1 MLVKFI
7 DCEIYHKLLPTVH
20 GNVKEKPLHERRPES
35 LFPTSGEKGEKNLAK
50 CFSAYYI
57 SHAKRDGNLQD
68 REKED
73 RAIGEIRFSRD
84 HLWIRLDDDNRA
96 TLGITDYLQEKLGE
110 IYSLPLPEEGE
121 EIVKDEPFSSVEAK
135 NGRRELI
142 APISGE
148 IVELNY
154 ETIEVPE
161 IVNEDPMSE
170 GWLLKVEI
178 SSSQEFDDLLTE
190 DEYEDFLVEEEE
202 EGEED

>member
-1 MLVKFI
+1 MVK
-7 DCEIYHKLLPTVH
+7 
-20 GNVKEKPLHERRPES
+20 G
-35 LFPTSGEKGEKNLAK
+35 G
-50 CFSAYYI
+50 
-57 SHAKRDGNLQD
+57 
-68 REKED
+68 

-84 HLWIRLDDDNRA
+84 HMWVRLDDDSRA
-96 TLGITDYLQEKLGE
+96 TLGLTDFLQEKLGE

-121 EIVKDEPFSSVEAK
+121 EINKDEPFSTLESK

-178 SSSQEFDDLLTE
+178 SASQEFDDLLTE
-190 DEYEDFLVEEEE
+190 DEYEDFLAEEEE
-202 EGEED
+202 SEED

>member
-1 MLVKFI
+1 MDAGSVL
-7 DCEIYHKLLPTVH
+7 DPREA
-20 GNVKEKPLHERRPES
+20 
-35 LFPTSGEKGEKNLAK
+35 GEKTLAK
-50 CFSAYYI
+50 CFWAYYI
-57 SHAKRDGNLQD
+57 SPAKRGITPV
-68 REKED
+68 RGKEG
-73 RAIGEIRFSRD
+73 RAIGEIRFSRE

-96 TLGITDYLQEKLGE
+96 TLGLTDYLQEKLGE

-121 EIVKDEPFSSVEAK
+121 EIMKDEPFSTVEAK
-135 NGRRELI
+135 NGRRELV

-161 IVNEDPMSE
+161 IVNEDPMAE

-190 DEYEDFLVEEEE
+190 DEYEDFLAEEE
-202 EGEED
+202 EGGEEED

>member
-1 MLVKFI
+1 MASRSAF
-7 DCEIYHKLLPTVH
+7 
-20 GNVKEKPLHERRPES
+20 KE
-35 LFPTSGEKGEKNLAK
+35 G
-50 CFSAYYI
+50 I
-57 SHAKRDGNLQD
+57 
-68 REKED
+68 
-73 RAIGEIRFSRD
+73 AIGEIRFSRD

-96 TLGITDYLQEKLGE
+96 TLGLTDHLQERLGE

-121 EIVKDEPFSSVEAK
+121 EITKDETFSTVEAK
-135 NGRRELI
+135 NGRQELV

-161 IVNEDPMSE
+161 IVNEDPMAG
-170 GWLLKVEI
+170 GWLLKIEV

-202 EGEED
+202 GGEESD